1 MSEEARPHESPVVP
15 IPLSADDKI
24 QFHCHKDIAC
34 FNACCKSIDITLMPY
49 DIVRLKKRF
58 SMTSSEFLA
67 QYTALYE
74 MDAQGMPG
82 VKLRTVGDTTVC
94 PFLVESGCS
103 VYEDRPTAC
112 RYYALGL
119 MSMRR
124 EDEYH
129 DEDVYFI
136 VKEDHCL
143 GHQEP
148 RTLTAQEYR
157 QEQGIEIYDE
167 INHEWRQIVLKKR
180 SAGSA
185 VGKPPL
191 RSFQLFFLASYN
203 LDSFRDFVQ
212 SQGFL
217 DIYDLDEDTVQMLKT
232 DEVALLKFGS
242 RFLKQV
248 LFGEPSI
255 PLKADAQE
263 KRAKHK
269 ESAEQLR

>member
-1 MSEEARPHESPVVP
+1 MNDSIDEKPHQSPVVP
-15 IPLSADDKI
+15 TPLSSNDTV
-24 QFHCHKDIAC
+24 QFHCHKDVAC

-49 DIVRLKKRF
+49 DILRLKKRLNL
-58 SMTSSEFLA
+58 TSLEFLA
-67 QYTALYE
+67 LYTAPYE

-82 VKLRTVGDTTVC
+82 VKLRTVENTTVC
-94 PFLVESGCS
+94 PFVEESGCT

-124 EDEYH
+124 EGEYH
-129 DEDVYFI
+129 DEDAYFI

-148 RTLTAQEYR
+148 RTLTVQEYR
-157 QEQGIEIYDE
+157 KDQGIEIYDE
-167 INHEWRQIVLKKR
+167 INHDWREIVLKKR
-180 SAGSA
+180 SAGPA

-217 DIYDLDEDTVQMLKT
+217 EIYDLDADTVQSLKT
-232 DEVALLKFGS
+232 DDVALLKFGS

-248 LFGEPSI
+248 LFAESSI
-255 PLKADAQE
+255 PMKADAKE
-263 KRAKHK
+263 KRAK
-269 ESAEQLR
+269 S